1 MQQEI
6 TIPAIPNERI
16 RIVKKSTSVSIIISI
31 TMLLS
36 LGQAAGAKEA
46 SMYILTT
53 PDGANLPA
61 DASVEGFPLLVR
73 LDKDF
78 FDFSTAQSKGQDI
91 RFATPAGAELAYQIE
106 QWDAS
111 KGTASVWVRIPK
123 IQGNARQEIKMRW
136 GDAAAKCTSNGKAVF
151 DKSNGH
157 LAVWHMNGPVTDD
170 AVGAIK
176 STDKG
181 TTAADGMIGPAR
193 HFPGKKGV
201 FCGEDITTFPTGSAP
216 HSSSVWFRG
225 EKQNCRVLSWGKEY
239 KQGKVQIWY
248 RSPSQIRMDC
258 YFSDA
263 DVRGNP
269 IIPLNTWTHVVHT
282 YKKGQSRIYVNGVLD
297 KEAKTRAATLNI
309 EKPARMWIGGW
320 YKNYDFIGDIDEV
333 RISSV
338 TRSPAWVKLEYENQ
352 KPMQTLVGPLVKPGD
367 ALSVSPGV
375 VTVSEGKS
383 ATITAKVAGAQ
394 KLYWILK
401 RGGKE
406 TVVGVDRRSHS
417 LDAGRISGDE
427 SIVLQLKAVYPDGV
441 RTKDVAIK
449 ITEAIPDPIVKLTAP
464 AKWDGRETIEIVPQI
479 ANLKQMQTAGRG
491 ELTYDWR
498 ISGLAAIKKIAPDKL
513 ILTRAQNSGKM
524 TVTLTVSNGGKP
536 ISATA
541 AVMVTEPKTDPWVH
555 RIPGKDEK
563 PEDNQFYARD
573 DKNEGTLHCNGTL
586 SQPAEAVSLKLYA
599 DDKLIQTLKQKPDAR
614 KAYAFAAK
622 LKPGL
627 IKYRIELIADGK
639 ILHAAGNIVCGDAYI
654 IEGQSNALATD
665 TREKSPLE
673 TNEWIR
679 SYARTR
685 HYKEDKPENLWCN
698 PVWKAGREHRAEL
711 GWWGMVLAKRLLKS
725 HKVPIFIINGA
736 RGGTRID
743 QHQRS
748 KTDPEDLE
756 TIYGKLLWRVRR
768 AKLTH
773 GIRAIMWHQ
782 GENDQGAAGPD
793 GDYGWKTYQQYFVNM
808 SASWKTDFPNVRRY
822 YIFQIWPNSCSMGG
836 GNGNMLREVQRTLP
850 RLYSNMDVMSTLGIK
865 PPGPCHYPL
874 KGWSVFATLLQPLIE
889 RDFYGKKPP
898 RSITAP
904 NLTRAFYT
912 GAAKDAI
919 TLQFD
924 QPVVWIDSLISE
936 FYLDGAKGKVAAGSA
951 SGNIVTLKLTGASKA
966 KKITYIKEM
975 SWSQDRLL
983 IGKNGIAALTF
994 CDVTIGAETN

>member
-1 MQQEI
+1 MF
-6 TIPAIPNERI
+6 
-16 RIVKKSTSVSIIISI
+16 
-31 TMLLS
+31 LS
-36 LGQAAGAKEA
+36 LGQAAAAKEG

-61 DASVEGFPLLVR
+61 GASVEGFPLLVR

-78 FDFSTAQSKGQDI
+78 FDFSQAQSRGQDI
-91 RFATPAGAELAYQIE
+91 RFLTPAGAALPHQIE
-106 QWDAS
+106 QWDAK
-111 KGTASVWVRIPK
+111 KGTASIWVRIPK
-123 IQGNARQEIKMRW
+123 IKGNARQEIKVRW
-136 GDAAAKCTSNGKAVF
+136 GDAAAKCESNGKAVF

-170 AVGAIK
+170 TVGAISSK
-176 STDKG
+176 DAG
-181 TTAADGMIGPAR
+181 TTASTGMIGPAR

-201 FCGEDITTFPTGSAP
+201 FCGKEITTFPTGSGQ

-239 KQGKVQIWY
+239 AQGKVQMWY

-263 DVRGNP
+263 DIRSNP
-269 IIPLNTWTHVVHT
+269 IIPLNKWVHVVHT

-297 KEAKTRAATLNI
+297 KEAKTRAKTLDI
-309 EKPARMWIGGW
+309 KSPARMWIGGW
-320 YKNYDFIGDIDEV
+320 YNNYDFVGDIDEV

-338 TRSPAWVKLEYENQ
+338 TRSGDWIKLEYENQ
-352 KPMQTLVGPLVKPGD
+352 KTLQTLVGPLVIPGN
-367 ALSVSPGV
+367 ALTVSPDSL
-375 VTVSEGKS
+375 TVSEGKS
-383 ATITAKVAGAQ
+383 AKVTAKVGGAL

-406 TVVGVDRRSHS
+406 TVVSVDRRSCT
-417 LDAGRISGDE
+417 LDAGRVSGDQ
-427 SIVLQLKAVYPDGV
+427 SLVLQLKAVYPDGV
-441 RTKDVAIK
+441 RTKDVAVR
-449 ITEAIPDPIVKLTAP
+449 ITEAIPDPIVTLKAP
-464 AKWDGRETIEIVPQI
+464 STWDGRQTIEILPRI
-479 ANLKQMQTAGRG
+479 SNLKTMQAAGASD
-491 ELTYDWR
+491 LKYDWSV
-498 ISGLAAIKKIAPDKL
+498 SGMAVIKEIAPEKL

-524 TVTLTVSNGGKP
+524 TVALTVTNGGK
-536 ISATA
+536 SVSTVAK
-541 AVMVTEPKTDPWVH
+541 VTVSEPEKDAWVK
-555 RIPGKDEK
+555 RTPGKDEK
-563 PEDNQFYARD
+563 PTDNQFYARD
-573 DKNEGTLHCNGTL
+573 DKNEGTLYCNGTL
-586 SQPAEAVSLKLYA
+586 TEAADSVFLKLYA
-599 DDKLIQTLKQKPDAR
+599 DDKLTQTLKQKPSA
-614 KAYAFAAK
+614 KKTYAFIAK

-627 IKYRIELIADGK
+627 IKYRIELIAQVAGKAK
-639 ILHAAGNIVCGDAYI
+639 ILHTAGNIVCGDAYI

-679 SYARTR
+679 SYARPR
-685 HYKEDKPENLWCN
+685 HYNKDKPQNLWCN
-698 PVWKAGREHRAEL
+698 PVWKAGREHKAEL

-725 HKVPIFIINGA
+725 QKVPIFIINGA

-748 KTDPEDLE
+748 KIDPEDLE

-773 GIRAIMWHQ
+773 GIRAVLWHQ

-793 GDYGWKTYQQYFVNM
+793 GDYGWKTYQQYFVDM

-850 RLYSNMDVMSTLGIK
+850 RLYSNMDIMSTLGIK
-865 PPGPCHYPL
+865 PPGPAHFPL
-874 KGWSVFATLLQPLIE
+874 TGWAEFARMIQPLIE
-889 RDFYGKKPP
+889 RDFYGKTPAGP
-898 RSITAP
+898 ITAA
-904 NLTRAFYT
+904 NLKRAYFA
-912 GAAKDAI
+912 GKAKDAI
-919 TLQFD
+919 VLEFD
-924 QPVVWIDSLISE
+924 QPVVWADSLIGE
-936 FYLDGAKGKVAAGSA
+936 FYLDGAKGKVASGSA
-951 SGNIVTLKLTGASKA
+951 GGNAVTLKLTGASTA
-966 KKITYIKEM
+966 TKITYIEEM

-994 CDVTIGAETN
+994 CDVPIGSKEP